1 MRDCAC
7 EGIPKNFTS
16 VLRWPPP
23 IKTIYDTVQTPFIVM
38 KMSMIGPTLRD
49 TGRRRISPGRRLLSR
64 MKGIVFLSRKKV
76 RCVSSSVVETN
87 IDTFTREIRPIVR
100 SNNREISEI
109 YSHSLIEFRS
119 FVTFFLEKKEKNHP
133 WLLKRIKNMRTPIQT
148 ELDYFYHYP
157 VIYYF

>member
-1 MRDCAC
+1 MRVRRHTKKFHVRVTVA
-7 EGIPKNFTS
+7 
-16 VLRWPPP
+16 PP

-119 FVTFFLEKKEKNHP
+119 FVTFFLEKKKKII
-133 WLLKRIKNMRTPIQT
+133 LG
-148 ELDYFYHYP
+148 F
-157 VIYYF
+157 